1 MPRDSHDRRAGI
13 SDDLAYLRGSYPRP
27 AWRAHRNFGELS
39 AFWLHVHD
47 HLRAS
52 AAELGRLTPA
62 FREGQVD
69 PDNFQRA
76 FVPRFNEFLQHLN
89 GHHQI
94 EDRHYFP
101 RFRALD
107 PRMAA
112 GFDLLD
118 ADHHQIHEALIAS
131 ARSAQALLNA
141 IREDPGAVRSAG
153 DAHAADAE
161 RLQLLITRHLADEED
176 LVLPAMLHHGER
188 SLA

>member
-1 MPRDSHDRRAGI
+1 MPPDSLHQRAGI

-27 AWRAHRNFGELS
+27 AWRGHGNFGELS
-39 AFWLHVHD
+39 AFWLQVHD

-52 AAELGRLTPA
+52 AAELGRLTDA
-62 FREGQVD
+62 FRGGRVD
-69 PDNFQRA
+69 PGGFQSA
-76 FVPRFNEFLQHLN
+76 FVPRLNEFLQHLN

-101 RFRALD
+101 KFRALD

-118 ADHHQIHEALIAS
+118 ADHRQIHEALLAS
-131 ARSAQALLNA
+131 AQSAQALLNT
-141 IREDPGAVRSAG
+141 IRQNPGAVRSAG
-153 DAHAADAE
+153 DAHVADAE